1 MNIDENVGKN
11 HDLMAKKMRKRYYYR
26 NLEPMNINDLSMFPN
41 ADTHPI
47 VFAEIFQLNTSMHM
61 PSQVLGST
69 TQGVHLFVL
78 CHGF

>member
-1 MNIDENVGKN
+1 MDDNVGKN

-47 VFAEIFQLNTSMHM
+47 VFAEIF
-61 PSQVLGST
+61 
-69 TQGVHLFVL
+69 
-78 CHGF
+78 